1 MYNEMYKKD
10 VQEMYR
16 KMYKRCTRNVQEMYK
31 KCTRDVQEIQ
41 EIYKRCTTD
50 DIVQE
55 IHKICTGNTQE
66 MYRKYARGVLRLF
79 TFLSL
84 RPDSRTSTYKKH
96 FSVRVVCDGHNTEQ
110 QVLRASLW

>member
-31 KCTRDVQEIQ
+31 KYRK
-41 EIYKRCTTD
+41 YKRSTTD

-66 MYRKYARGVLRLF
+66 MYRKYARGVQEMYKNVYISFNKTRF
-79 TFLSL
+79 TNFDL
-84 RPDSRTSTYKKH
+84 
-96 FSVRVVCDGHNTEQ
+96 
-110 QVLRASLW
+110 